1 MDTKELKSWVIN
13 NNIEEKIYKYFN
25 REFTSYQTE
34 YAEEFHQQFP
44 NYDENLLVP
53 KFYKAALTLISW
65 AESEQECII
74 VFLRFYYENKYAGE
88 YKLVYSLEGELIDDY
103 FVIDYK

>member
-13 NNIEEKIYKYFN
+13 NNIEEEIYKYFN

-44 NYDENLLVP
+44 NYDENLL
-53 KFYKAALTLISW
+53 
-65 AESEQECII
+65 
-74 VFLRFYYENKYAGE
+74 G
-88 YKLVYSLEGELIDDY
+88 LV
-103 FVIDYK
+103 